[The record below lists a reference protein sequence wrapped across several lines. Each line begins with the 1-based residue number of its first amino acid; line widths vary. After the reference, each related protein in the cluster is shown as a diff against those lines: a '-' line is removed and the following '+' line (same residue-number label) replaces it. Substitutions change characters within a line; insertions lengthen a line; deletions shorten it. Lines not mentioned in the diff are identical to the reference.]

1 MTRKEFFLRVGFAA
15 SGALIPAC
23 IGGLAT
29 SCSSNPDATAP
40 VQLPKAVDFTVEVS
54 SGALSINGGFLVL
67 NEIITARTLIGEFI
81 AVSVACTHQFTNVD
95 YISGSN
101 SFICSNHGSQFA
113 SDGIVT
119 KGPADRNL
127 TKYRTTLS
135 GTILRIF
142 S

>member
-15 SGALIPAC
+15 SAALIPAC

-29 SCSSNPDATAP
+29 SCSSTTDSSEPSQT
-40 VQLPKAVDFTVEVS
+40 PKVVDFTVEVS
-54 SGALSINGGFLVL
+54 SGSLSVNGGFLVS
-67 NEIITARTLIGEFI
+67 NGIIIARTLVGDFI
-81 AVSVACTHQFTNVD
+81 AVSVACTHQSTNVD
-95 YISGSN
+95 FIPSTS
-101 SFICSNHGSQFA
+101 SFFCSNHGSQFSSTGA
-113 SDGIVT
+113 VV

-127 TKYRTTLS
+127 TKYNTSLS